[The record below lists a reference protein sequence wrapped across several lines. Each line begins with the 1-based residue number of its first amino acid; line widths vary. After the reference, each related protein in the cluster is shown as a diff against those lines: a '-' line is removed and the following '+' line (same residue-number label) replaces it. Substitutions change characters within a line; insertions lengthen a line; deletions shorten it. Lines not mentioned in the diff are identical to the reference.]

1 MTPKRFVDEVLKTVI
16 DGGVVTYKE
25 ALTETGPVTDP
36 YWRRLLTL
44 YRGLPARQRKVVLE
58 IMRQVQVD
66 TVSELFGIFDGTSP
80 LAGRSEN
87 FELLHKKG
95 KSRVRLNG
103 DLQDLFLEKI
113 QRLEESSTVHR
124 RRNRARFE

>member
-1 MTPKRFVDEVLKTVI
+1 VTPKRFVNAVLKTVVE
-16 DGGVVTYKE
+16 GGVAMYE
-25 ALTETGPVTDP
+25 ETLADPGSVTDP
-36 YWRRLLTL
+36 YWKRLLTL
-44 YRGLPARQRKVVLE
+44 YRGLPPRQRKVVLE

-80 LAGRSEN
+80 LAGQSEN

-95 KSRVRLNG
+95 GGRVRLNG

-113 QRLEESSTVHR
+113 ERLKKP
-124 RRNRARFE
+124 NG